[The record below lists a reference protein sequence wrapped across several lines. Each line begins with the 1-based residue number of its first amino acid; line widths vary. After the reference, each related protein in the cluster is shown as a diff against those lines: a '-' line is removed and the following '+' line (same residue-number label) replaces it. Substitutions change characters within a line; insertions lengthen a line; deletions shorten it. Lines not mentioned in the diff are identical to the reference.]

1 MPPGRAGDWDISSR
15 VGGPAFVAG
24 ARLKGVQLFA
34 NGAMTDEIGRPLCN
48 CRFDWAAIGADE
60 IDVPDLHRPIPQL
73 ADFFKGFE
81 ASTTTNAPP
90 QRALRSRAF
99 GRRRMECLQL
109 QLARQIS
116 TKSACKG

>member
-1 MPPGRAGDWDISSR
+1 
-15 VGGPAFVAG
+15 
-24 ARLKGVQLFA
+24 
-34 NGAMTDEIGRPLCN
+34 MTDEIGRPLCN

-116 TKSACKG
+116 SKSACKG